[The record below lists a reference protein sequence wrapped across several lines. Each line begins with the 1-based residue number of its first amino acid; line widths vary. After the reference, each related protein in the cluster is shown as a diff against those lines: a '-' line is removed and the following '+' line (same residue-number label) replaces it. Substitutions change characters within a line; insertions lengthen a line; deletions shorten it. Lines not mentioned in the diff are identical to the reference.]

1 MKSGLFKYSVLTIGI
16 VTALGIA
23 TSANA
28 AKLTADSAP
37 TIDNIATATY
47 SIGGVAQTPVVSNK
61 VTVNITQSAAFNL
74 TATNE
79 DGDIADDYNKNA
91 TVTPK
96 GRTAFNHTLTNSGN
110 VEDTYTLSLAQKGIV
125 PGITT
130 VGAGSYDLDSTN
142 VTYTVFDKD
151 NNQISTKT
159 VTGTAFQQ
167 TAITL
172 KPNQYAKITISAK
185 TVANIGGDLQNLT
198 LSAKSAF
205 FTARNPANS
214 EEATL
219 QNVDNSTTKVPVFKI
234 TSSVSN
240 TLNLNDPSSKTT
252 YTVKILNDGSATY
265 AAAAQGIIVF
275 DGLPAGLRLADS
287 PNMTVSNGA
296 SIIAGNGGK
305 GGSSAKDSVEVTLL
319 NLAIGET
326 ATITFDVQRDTTE
339 TLVDPKNIVNHAV
352 VKLDLGEGGIIYD
365 TTDPADSLENTSQ
378 YYPATDDSEVL
389 DGSANNVT
397 GGDSTAPL
405 TANQR
410 ALTIEDA
417 SKKEIPT
424 NTSTITQVIHSAV
437 IRNTGKEI
445 EGDKAGEIKFTIS
458 PIADGKVTVVAG
470 SVELIYDPDGKPDT
484 PNFVYTISRDVN
496 GDNDLSTAKP
506 KNNAPVWSGM
516 VPGSAI
522 TINYKVES
530 KNAVIDTIENVKITL
545 VPGGND
551 VPTTGNHTV
560 TNETTVRGLKLE
572 KTQALNESC
581 NASATL
587 NFTKG
592 DVLAKPSDCI
602 VYKITAF
609 NTFSADDARFT
620 FTNTKISDDISQ
632 FKNKAQVLSASTD
645 PIFAIKLDNVSG
657 NTAEPSTNKYQ
668 AQVTTTE
675 VTGTVTNLAP
685 QEYAALMFSVKINA
699 SGAEVTRAP

>member
-1 MKSGLFKYSVLTIGI
+1 MNSGLFKYSVLTIGI
-16 VTALGIA
+16 VSALGIA

-61 VTVNITQSAAFNL
+61 VTVNITQSAAFTL

-79 DGDIADDYNKNA
+79 DGDITDDYNKNA
-91 TVTPK
+91 IVAPK

-110 VEDTYTLSLAQKGIV
+110 VEDTYTLSLAQKGTIS
-125 PGITT
+125 GITT

-142 VTYTVFDKD
+142 VTYTIFDKE
-151 NNQISTKT
+151 NKQISTKT
-159 VTGTAFQQ
+159 VTGTVFQE
-167 TAITL
+167 TVIAL

-185 TVANIGGDLQNLT
+185 TTGNLGGDLQNLT

-205 FTARNPANS
+205 FAARSPTKP

-219 QNVDNSTTKVPVFKI
+219 QNIDNSTTKVPVFKI
-234 TSSVSN
+234 TSTVSN
-240 TLNLNDPSSKTT
+240 TLNLNDPSSKAT
-252 YTVKILNDGSATY
+252 YTVKIFNDGSAAY

-275 DGLPAGLRLADS
+275 NGLPAGLRLADS

-296 SIIAGNGGK
+296 SITAGNGGK
-305 GGSSAKDSVEVTLL
+305 GGGSAKDSVEVTLL

-326 ATITFDVQRDTTE
+326 ATIAFDVQRDAAE
-339 TLVDPKNIVNHAV
+339 TIIDPKNIVNHAV
-352 VKLDLGEGGIIYD
+352 VKLDLGESGIIYD

-378 YYPATDDSEVL
+378 YYPATDDNEVL

-410 ALTIEDA
+410 ALTIEGA
-417 SKKEIPT
+417 TKKEIPT
-424 NTSTITQVIHSAV
+424 STSTTTQIIHSAI

-458 PIADGKVTVVAG
+458 SITDSKVTVVEG
-470 SVELIYDPDGKPDT
+470 SVELIYDPDGNPST
-484 PNFVYTISRDVN
+484 PNFTYIITRDVN

-506 KNNAPVWSGM
+506 KGNEPAWTGM
-516 VPGSAI
+516 APGSTV

-530 KNAVIDTIENVKITL
+530 KNAVIDTTEAVKITL
-545 VPGGND
+545 LPGGND
-551 VPTTGNHTV
+551 VPTTGSRIV
-560 TNETTVRGLKLE
+560 SNETTVRGLKLE

-581 NASATL
+581 SATATL

-609 NTFSADDARFT
+609 NSFSTDDARFT
-620 FTNTKISDDISQ
+620 FTNTKINDDISQ
-632 FKNKAQVLSASTD
+632 FKNKAQVLGDSTT
-645 PIFAIKLDNVSG
+645 PAFAIKLDDVTG
-657 NTAEPSTNKYQ
+657 NAAEPSTNKYN
-668 AQVTTTE
+668 AQVNTTE

-699 SGAEVTRAP
+699 DGAAVTQIP